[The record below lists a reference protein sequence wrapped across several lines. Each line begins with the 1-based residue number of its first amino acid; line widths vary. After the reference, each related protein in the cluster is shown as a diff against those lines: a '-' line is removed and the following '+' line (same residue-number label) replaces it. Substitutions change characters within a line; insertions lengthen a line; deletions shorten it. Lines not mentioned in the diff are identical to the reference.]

1 LRFVQGKIFRCK
13 YTNRFLD
20 DQARRWFMD
29 VLDAIRSRRAVR
41 KFADRP
47 VAAETIDKILDAG
60 RRSQSSKNTQ
70 PWKFILIEDKAR
82 LEALSKLGTYAG
94 HLAGAA
100 FAVVL
105 VGAKAWNWNDFD
117 LGQAAA
123 YMQLAAWDLEVGACI
138 AAIYPEAEVKA
149 LLDIPAEWTVYCALS
164 FGYPAEDWE
173 PARMGGRHPIS
184 EVVYREKWG

>member
-1 LRFVQGKIFRCK
+1 
-13 YTNRFLD
+13 
-20 DQARRWFMD
+20 MD
-29 VLDAIRSRRAVR
+29 VLDAIRNRRAVR
-41 KFADRP
+41 HFADRP
-47 VAAETIDKILDAG
+47 VAAETIASILDAG

-70 PWKFILIEDKAR
+70 PWKFILVQERSR

-123 YMQLAAWDLEVGACI
+123 YMQLAAWELEVGACI
-138 AAIYPEAEVKA
+138 AAIYPEADVKS
-149 LLDIPAEWTVYCALS
+149 LLGIPPESTVYCALS
-164 FGYPAEDWE
+164 FGYPAEDWQ
-173 PARMGGRHPIS
+173 PARMGGRRPLD
-184 EVVYREKWG
+184 EVVFREQWENGAEG